1 MSESCWFRESSK
13 LKGLRGWMDG
23 WMGWPNREASN
34 AQRNA
39 SFEFVSTLNI
49 REPESIHETTLN
61 DKSRFILK

>member
-1 MSESCWFRESSK
+1 
-13 LKGLRGWMDG
+13 MDG